1 MNDLKKEFDKTMKQE
16 MTYQEAIDKSF
27 TTKWKIG
34 TCSQGEQCWCRTIK
48 PVEPILYKDGNS
60 DDPYYIVQSGQM
72 LKETAEYF
80 VKLHNETFNTKEK

>member
-1 MNDLKKEFDKTMKQE
+1 

-34 TCSQGEQCWCRTIK
+34 NCSQGEQCWCRTIK
-48 PVEPILYKDGNS
+48 PVEPILFEDG
-60 DDPYYIVQSGQM
+60 DTEEEYYVLKGGEVH
-72 LKETAEYF
+72 KETAEHI